1 MSVQDP
7 YLVNV
12 DLDVHLRDARHANR
26 LFTEHSFALAP
37 KTKFLYHVVF
47 QPFAGD
53 AGVGDKTTSN
63 SLKFQKEIGV
73 LAKSVDLP
81 QYRASVD
88 NKQQYNRKKNI
99 QTRIDYQD
107 VNIRFHDD
115 NNGLTR
121 SMLEEYYRYY
131 FRDGNNDPR
140 EDAFNP
146 RDKYST
152 RVPKYGLDN
161 GKIAPFFS
169 WIKIYQLARR
179 NWFSYTLINPLISQW
194 GHDSL
199 DYSESGL
206 MENSI
211 SVAYEG
217 VLYDHGIIDGSE
229 PLGFTDE
236 ETRYDNAPSPLGYT
250 SDEPRTRL
258 AEPTLLDPRNST
270 PRGLLPRVSN
280 DQRVVPSS
288 EAGVTNQLPGALPEY
303 LIPTQDTQSTAT
315 TSTAPAENDYTR
327 VNSSAISNALSSN
340 GSAQGTGLSR
350 TQRAQARNSF
360 AAKAIN
366 SGALPEYDNYFD
378 FKTNTT
384 KAEREAAIDGLVDR
398 AASGD
403 QKLTNIASES
413 IGKVK

>member
-47 QPFAGD
+47 QPFAGE

-140 EDAFNP
+140 ENAFNP
-146 RDKYST
+146 RDKYSE

-194 GHDSL
+194 GHDTVDSA
-199 DYSESGL
+199 DGSGF

-211 SVAYEG
+211 AVAYEG
-217 VLYDHGIIDGSE
+217 VIYDHGVIDGSE

-236 ETRYDNAPSPLGYT
+236 ETRYDNAPSPLGYA

-258 AEPTLLDPRNST
+258 AEPTLLDPRSST

-280 DQRVVPSS
+280 DQRVVPRS
-288 EAGVTNQLPGALPEY
+288 EVGVINQLPGALPEY
-303 LIPTQDTQSTAT
+303 LIPTQDTQSTTT
-315 TSTAPAENDYTR
+315 TSTAQVFNRRITNADGLISELNSNLSAKRSFTARSLNSGFIEGTNFSSYQTLDINSQRSIEENLET
-327 VNSSAISNALSSN
+327 AIQNNNKKIS
-340 GSAQGTGLSR
+340 GFAQD
-350 TQRAQARNSF
+350 
-360 AAKAIN
+360 AIN
-366 SGALPEYDNYFD
+366 QSKERD
-378 FKTNTT
+378 F
-384 KAEREAAIDGLVDR
+384 
-398 AASGD
+398 
-403 QKLTNIASES
+403 
-413 IGKVK
+413 

>member
-1 MSVQDP
+1 MSIQDP
-7 YLVNV
+7 YLTNV

-81 QYRASVD
+81 QYRASID

-131 FRDGNNDPR
+131 FRDGNNDPTSNS
-140 EDAFNP
+140 FNP
-146 RDKYST
+146 RDKYNEK
-152 RVPKYGLDN
+152 VPRYGLDN
-161 GKIAPFFS
+161 DTIVPFFS

-179 NWFSYTLINPLISQW
+179 NWFSYTLVNPLISQW
-194 GHDSL
+194 GHDSV
-199 DYSESGL
+199 DSADGSGL

-211 SVAYEG
+211 VVAYEG
-217 VLYDHGIIDGSE
+217 VIYDHGTIDDNE

-236 ETRYDNAPSPLGYT
+236 ETRYDTVPSPLGYAD
-250 SDEPRTRL
+250 DEPRTRL
-258 AEPTLLDPRNST
+258 AEPTILEPRNST
-270 PRGLLPRVSN
+270 PRGLLPRVN
-280 DQRVVPSS
+280 NGQRPVPRS
-288 EAGVTNQLPGALPEY
+288 ENNAGNNLPGALPEY
-303 LIPTQDTQSTAT
+303 LIPTEDTQNK
-315 TSTAPAENDYTR
+315 TSTSTIETFRGRISNPDGLINELNNNLSAKRSFTAR
-327 VNSSAISNALSSN
+327 ALNSGFIEGTNFSDFNALDTNSKQSIEGNLESAIQGGNKKIS
-340 GSAQGTGLSR
+340 GFAQD
-350 TQRAQARNSF
+350 
-360 AAKAIN
+360 AIN
-366 SGALPEYDNYFD
+366 QSRD
-378 FKTNTT
+378 F
-384 KAEREAAIDGLVDR
+384 
-398 AASGD
+398 
-403 QKLTNIASES
+403 
-413 IGKVK
+413 